1 MRLVPDQHRAGGGN
15 HAVGLGGRLP
25 VAGHHPVP
33 ADTYRVQ
40 DTAHRQPVQLPSQ
53 PEQPGALG
61 DHRTPGPRQLGHRD
75 AEPPVGRQLLGV
87 RLGQRATDDQRAG
100 ADRQR
105 LVAQRV
111 DDDDLGTGGPEQLGG
126 LRVAEAAT
134 RPAGHRHQRTV
145 RRSRERAERLLGRPG
160 RRRQRRGGAG
170 QPEQPLQI
178 DSGGDG
184 LAQPAHRTD
193 GVGRVVDHR
202 RHTVPPRRQH
212 RRQVLATQRAVDRH
226 SHVVQRLA
234 QHPLVPRRRHPVED
248 HPTEPQLLVVRAE
261 TVHQGRHRLAHR
273 GHVDNEHHRAAQ
285 RGGRGGRG
293 LLLGTAADRVVQP
306 HAALHHGE
314 PGTGGA
320 VRHQRGEPVDA
331 DQPGVDHPTWP
342 TGGETEVGGVDVVR
356 PELEPGDVDPSLGQG
371 GEQPD
376 RQRVLTVPG
385 GRRAEHQARHDGH
398 HRLLASGGGY
408 ATGRPRPIRR
418 RDDTRPAGGASTA
431 NRGGRPG
438 PGRAPGDRPAPVRP
452 GPGQWRRSY
461 E

>member
-1 MRLVPDQHRAGGGN
+1 MRLVPDQHSTGGGH

-25 VAGHHPVP
+25 VTGHHPVP
-33 ADTYRVQ
+33 ADTDRVQ
-40 DTAHRQPVQLPSQ
+40 DTAHRQPVQFPGQ
-53 PEQPGALG
+53 PEQAGALG

-87 RLGQRATDDQRAG
+87 RLGQRAADDQRAG

-111 DDDDLGTGGPEQLGG
+111 DHDDLGAGGPQQFGG
-126 LRVAEAAT
+126 LRVAEAAA
-134 RPAGHRHQRTV
+134 RPTGHRHQWPV
-145 RRSRERAERLLGRPG
+145 RRGCERAEGLLGRPG
-160 RRRQRRGGAG
+160 RCRQRRGGAG
-170 QPEQPLQI
+170 QPEQPFQV

-184 LAQPAHRTD
+184 LAQPADRTD
-193 GVGRVVDHR
+193 SVGRAVDDRCHP
-202 RHTVPPRRQH
+202 VPPRRQH

-226 SHVVQRLA
+226 PHVVQRLA

-248 HPTEPQLLVVRAE
+248 HPAEPQLLVVRTE
-261 TVHQGRHRLAHR
+261 TVHQGRHRLPHR
-273 GHVDNEHHRAAQ
+273 GHVDDEHHRAAQ
-285 RGGRGGRG
+285 RGGRGGSG
-293 LLLGTAADRVVQP
+293 LLLGTAPDRVVQA
-306 HAALHHGE
+306 HAALHHGQ
-314 PGTGGA
+314 PGTGGT
-320 VRHQRGEPVDA
+320 VRHQRGEPVEA
-331 DQPGVDHPTWP
+331 DQSGVDHPTGP

-356 PELEPGDVDPSLGQG
+356 AELEPGDVDPSLGQG

-376 RQRVLTVPG
+376 RQRVLTMPG

-431 NRGGRPG
+431 NRVPG
-438 PGRAPGDRPAPVRP
+438 PALAGAPGRRSRPVRP